1 MDNSENTLDKSLLNS
16 DQTKAS
22 KSEIV
27 AANPRKQRKIKL
39 YNKSVLIDAY
49 VIFLT
54 ASSIGLL
61 MCGLWPLCNALGGN
75 KIHLGTHAVCGNIVI
90 FILYSCIYFFSI

>member
-1 MDNSENTLDKSLLNS
+1 MDNSENTLDKSLLNT
-16 DQTKAS
+16 DGS

-27 AANPRKQRKIKL
+27 AANPIKKRKIKL

-75 KIHLGTHAVCGNIVI
+75 KIHLGTHAV
-90 FILYSCIYFFSI
+90 LYV